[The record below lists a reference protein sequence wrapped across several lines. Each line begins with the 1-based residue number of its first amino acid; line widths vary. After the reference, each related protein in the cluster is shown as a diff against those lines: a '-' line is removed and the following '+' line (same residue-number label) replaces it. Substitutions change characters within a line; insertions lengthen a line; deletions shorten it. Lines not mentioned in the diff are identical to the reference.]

1 MIATPLL
8 QPLARA
14 PRAPSELERIEEQIW
29 DELSDAAAQPGHA
42 WRQMVL
48 ATVNLAGLPEARTVV
63 LRDVQV
69 NAREIVFYTDAR
81 SPKVDGLRLKPQASF
96 VFWSPELG
104 WQLRVS
110 ASCQVETGGLAVLSR
125 WAKLKMTPAAQ
136 DYLAPTAPG
145 SRLTSETLSER
156 STRAHFAVVT
166 AQVQRLD
173 WLELRREGHRRAAF
187 EAGRPPEWLQ
197 P

>member
-8 QPLARA
+8 EPLARA
-14 PRAPSELERIEEQIW
+14 PRAPSELERIEESIW
-29 DELSDAAAQPGHA
+29 DELSDAVAQPGHA
-42 WRQMVL
+42 WRQGVL

-81 SPKVDGLRLKPQASF
+81 SPKVDALRLKPQASF
-96 VFWSPELG
+96 VFWSAEMG
-104 WQLRVS
+104 WQLRAS
-110 ASCQVETGGLAVLSR
+110 ANCQVETGGLAVLSR

-136 DYLAPTAPG
+136 DYLAPSAPG
-145 SRLTSETLSER
+145 TRIAPDSLSER

-166 AQVQRLD
+166 AHVQRLD